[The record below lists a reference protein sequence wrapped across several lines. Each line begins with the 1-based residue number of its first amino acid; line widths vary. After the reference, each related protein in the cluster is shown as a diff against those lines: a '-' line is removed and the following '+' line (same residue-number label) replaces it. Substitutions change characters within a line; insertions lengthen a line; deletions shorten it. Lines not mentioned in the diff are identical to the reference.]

1 MNAPRHRLTRAGA
14 LGLLLCSSGLVA
26 GACKSKPPEQGT
38 LPSASASARPLALS
52 PELAGK
58 VLAKVGERD
67 ITLGEYA
74 ATLER
79 MDQFERLRYQTPER
93 RRKLLD
99 QIINAELLAGEAR
112 RRGLDK
118 RPEVEER
125 VRQVLRDEVQSLA
138 RAKLP
143 APASL
148 PESEVRAYYD
158 QHRSEFSEPERRRA
172 SHIVLSDERRARQA
186 LERAAAANAT
196 EWGKLVREYSLD
208 KLPAEGPLAPTELVG
223 DIGIVSAPGAPRG
236 DNPAVPEP
244 VRKALFQIDKLGGV
258 YPELVRDGAKLH
270 IVRLTGKTDA
280 RTRSYAEAE
289 RAIRVAIMQGR
300 LHDAERALEREL
312 RQRYPVQ
319 IDETALQSV
328 KVPALGK
335 GSDAPRPKSAP

>member
-1 MNAPRHRLTRAGA
+1 MNAPCRQPRCRKILRF
-14 LGLLLCSSGLVA
+14 LLCSGVILA
-26 GACKSKPPEQGT
+26 GCKGKSPEQGA
-38 LPSASASARPLALS
+38 LPSASASANPRQLS

-58 VLAKVGERD
+58 VLAKVGERE

-79 MDQFERLRYQTPER
+79 MDQFERLRYQTPDR

-99 QIINAELLAGEAR
+99 EIIKAELLAGEAR
-112 RRGLDK
+112 RRGLDE

-125 VRQVLRDEVQSLA
+125 IRQVLRDEVRARA

-143 APASL
+143 APASI

-158 QHRSEFSEPERRRA
+158 KHRAEFAEPERRRA
-172 SHIVLSDERRARQA
+172 AHIVLSDEPRARQVLA
-186 LERAAAANAT
+186 QAVAASAA
-196 EWGKLVREYSLD
+196 EWGKLVRQHSRD
-208 KLPAEGPLAPTELVG
+208 VPPAEGPLAPAELAG
-223 DIGIVSAPGAPRG
+223 DLGIVSAPGEPRG

-244 VRKALFQIDKLGGV
+244 VRKALFQIDELGGV

-289 RAIRVAIMQGR
+289 RAIRVAIVQQR
-300 LHDAERALEREL
+300 LRAAEAQLEREL

-319 IDETALQSV
+319 IDEAALQSV

-335 GSDAPRPKSAP
+335 GSDASRPKSAP

>member
-1 MNAPRHRLTRAGA
+1 MCA
-14 LGLLLCSSGLVA
+14 
-26 GACKSKPPEQGT
+26 ACKGKTPEQAT
-38 LPSASASARPLALS
+38 APSAAPSARPRQLD

-58 VLAKVGERD
+58 VLAKVGDRA

-79 MDQFERLRYQTPER
+79 MDQFERLRYQTPDR
-93 RRKLLD
+93 RRMLLD
-99 QIINAELLAGEAR
+99 EIIKAELLAGEAR

-125 VRQVLRDEVQSLA
+125 IRQVLRDEVKQLA

-143 APASL
+143 APSSI

-158 QHRSEFSEPERRRA
+158 QHRAEFAEPERRRA
-172 SHIVLSDERRARQA
+172 AQIVLTEEPRARQVLA
-186 LERAAAANAT
+186 RATGASAA
-196 EWGKLVREYSLD
+196 EWGKLVREHSRD
-208 KLPAEGPLAPTELVG
+208 AAAAEGPLAPAELAG
-223 DIGIVSAPGAPRG
+223 DIGIVSAPGEPRG

-244 VRKALFQIDKLGGV
+244 VRKALFEIRELGGV
-258 YPELVRDGAKLH
+258 YPELVRDGSKFH
-270 IVRLTGKTDA
+270 VVRLTGKTDA

-289 RAIRVAIMQGR
+289 RAIRVAIVQQR
-300 LHDAERALEREL
+300 LREAEAQLEREL

-319 IDETALQSV
+319 IDEAALQTV

-335 GSDAPRPKSAP
+335 GPDAPRPKSSP